1 MRILDRPV
9 ISCRGPIGC
18 AVKAR
23 YHNGRTSQRR
33 VLADGCLHGPRSD
46 RSRGHCM
53 SRISPTCRHRVV
65 TPSQEEV
72 VRREYEHIWSLL
84 GGRTIEDLIDLP
96 LMEDAASLATVA
108 VLGKFVPPAYF
119 TDANLGAWT
128 TYTCAH
134 RSVLARVARRGR
146 SRVGRIEIRP
156 GSRQNAV
163 RQTCQA

>member
-1 MRILDRPV
+1 MAALSKRATTTVEQANVACLQMDVCTVLDQTGR
-9 ISCRGPIGC
+9 
-18 AVKAR
+18 AV
-23 YHNGRTSQRR
+23 T
-33 VLADGCLHGPRSD
+33 VCLEYLRHVG
-46 RSRGHCM
+46 
-53 SRISPTCRHRVV
+53 IEWSPH
-65 TPSQEEV
+65 PQEEV